1 MFSSEMPGILSGVF
15 ETRRRFIII
24 VGWILVE
31 GNKNSG
37 GRLPQFLDVKLSIA
51 FDAVQLILNWKEKG
65 AVSPP

>member
-1 MFSSEMPGILSGVF
+1 M
-15 ETRRRFIII
+15 
-24 VGWILVE
+24 E